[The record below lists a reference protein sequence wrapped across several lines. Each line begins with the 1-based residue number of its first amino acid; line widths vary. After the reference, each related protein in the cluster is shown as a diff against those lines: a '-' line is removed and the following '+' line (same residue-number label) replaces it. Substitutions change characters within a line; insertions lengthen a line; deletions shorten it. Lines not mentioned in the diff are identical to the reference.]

1 MKANNLYI
9 KPEKYKQKVKEV
21 GFLEVVMGPD
31 EIKMEKEKVK
41 AVLDW
46 LVPKLVKKVQKFMR
60 LANYYKRFVKNF
72 TKIARPL
79 HKLTKKEQK

>member
-1 MKANNLYI
+1 
-9 KPEKYKQKVKEV
+9 
-21 GFLEVVMGPD
+21 MGPD

-72 TKIARPL
+72 TKIVRL
-79 HKLTKKEQK
+79 LYELIIKEKK